1 MKRDKK
7 RKTMQETLSSL
18 DSVLVAL
25 NSYPEI
31 EDALLAQAQTEMNKY
46 LGQMFPTQL
55 DFAKDILEHLVGTD
69 VLIDIVSKFLT
80 VALPGVEIGVKAA
93 LLANMQ
99 NLGTNCT
106 IDPFIYEKAIK
117 EGIVFDLRQIDLY
130 DKLTVSPLDRKIGK
144 YFYFGVEDCESSYDV
159 LKSAIDPN
167 NQTEKRKEKRIEK
180 DKKPKEGT
188 SFLNRAMND
197 SVGHYFG
204 GRKRDF
210 DCLLWYMK
218 NKSVNRQVWGKRT
231 SESESIFSGNGNI
244 QDWINKKGYKKNVYY
259 QIDDEGN
266 VKFFVKVG
274 SEKRRPSDGEM
285 VAVKIKTDYVYEI
298 KNTRYRYSYGKP
310 SISKLSR
317 NKVYYNEKS
326 PHVYEIYSCVG
337 GKWKIDEKSLENYL
351 KFEDIPIEKLKKDN
365 FIVVDRSLYVV
376 RGDAKTKDYN
386 KKDKNGNPYTETIA
400 ISAKTEECIDVTNS
414 LDLTLYID
422 YEEED
427 PNDTSRNKGEAI
439 KAGVIPAS
447 TFAQFGVNLN
457 EDVKQ
462 QWFKTKL
469 GEEAKEA
476 KEEVKVKKN
485 YCYFI
490 DNDKDGKYTEGV
502 DKIIIPP
509 HTDDGFCVNVNDKKA
524 KKNKYTKEFGVVTLE
539 YSPRTG
545 NVLQSDG
552 KPMPQQTP
560 YDNVLHVF
568 FGNVKELSQE
578 LEACEA
584 TWAASS
590 DVNKVAQKLVKKFVN
605 MYNTHIKSWRQKQKQ
620 WKKDGTDLILQN
632 RYNQIFNTGYKYY
645 VSILSGGKIN
655 DGKSKIEYVN
665 NLPLSINDISFLEG
679 KVNDITNIVETYKKQ
694 IYSLLNNEKTKSENE
709 MYVTPKKPS
718 ADSSTQEKETE
729 WNEFNPTVFYDFK
742 GKIDEA
748 LKIEDTHY
756 TVTSIVDRIAQ
767 IMNTNED
774 ITYLRAR
781 DVTYPE
787 ANKNYYLWRTLFEFN
802 TDYINSLQLFDPKVL
817 AAQLITSL
825 MGGLSGVA
833 VFGATNSWKSD
844 LIRGMVQDMVEKQIA
859 AEDFAVSDCF
869 FTFTNDAYNGMLRA
883 TELHQAGLY
892 SQHGEENSRR
902 TVDPVKMLEG
912 LNEMDKCADQAEQT
926 TVIKYAIMQASGV
939 INTEIENVEDSKF
952 GLETKFGLEKSFF
965 NQLMINLCTQM
976 VMAILSPKVYLL
988 ILINLEMFGL
998 STNFDLESFFKRF
1011 SNLIRSIIKSVVD
1024 QFMQFLSQE
1033 IMKIVEELLQKLIV
1047 KLSFEQVEMYA
1058 RLIKQI
1064 LMHLRMLTSCGQ
1076 GLSWNQDVVE
1086 YADITDTQGDKEPID
1101 EC

>member
-80 VALPGVEIGVKAA
+80 VALPGVEVGVKAA

-144 YFYFGVEDCESSYDV
+144 YFYFGIEDCESSYDV

-167 NQTEKRKEKRIEK
+167 NQTEKRKEKRHEK
-180 DKKPKEGT
+180 GKEPKEGT

-218 NKSVNRQVWGKRT
+218 NKSANRQVWGKRT
-231 SESESIFSGNGNI
+231 SESESIFSGDGNI
-244 QDWINKKGYKKNVYY
+244 QEWINTKGYKKNVYY
-259 QIDDEGN
+259 QIDGGKVN
-266 VKFFVKVG
+266 FFVKNG
-274 SEKRRPSDGEM
+274 SNKSPLLEGTMEPVNNEK
-285 VAVKIKTDYVYEI
+285 DYVYKI
-298 KNTRYRYSYGKP
+298 KETQYRYSYGKP

-317 NKVYYNEKS
+317 HKIYYNEKTA
-326 PHVYEIYSCVG
+326 HVYEIYLCVEG
-337 GKWKIDEKSLENYL
+337 IWRKIEKTLENYL
-351 KFEDIPIEKLKKDN
+351 KFEDIPIENLKESN
-365 FIVVDRSLYVV
+365 FIVVDRSLYLV
-376 RGDAKTKDYN
+376 RSGVKTKNYR
-386 KKDKNGNPYTETIA
+386 KKDKNGNTYIETIA
-400 ISAKTEECIDVTNS
+400 TRAKTEECIDITNS

-427 PNDTSRNKGEAI
+427 PNDASRNKGEAI
-439 KAGVIPAS
+439 KVGVIPES
-447 TFAQFGVNLN
+447 TFAQFGINLN
-457 EDVKQ
+457 KDVKQ

-469 GEEAKEA
+469 S
-476 KEEVKVKKN
+476 KEEKEQINVKRN
-485 YCYFI
+485 SCYFI
-490 DNDKDGKYTEGV
+490 DNDKDGKYTEGI

-509 HTDDGFCVNVNDKKA
+509 HTDDGFCVNVNNKRA

-552 KPMPQQTP
+552 KPMSQQTP

-590 DVNKVAQKLVKKFVN
+590 DVNKAAQKLLKKFVN
-605 MYNTHIKSWRQKQKQ
+605 MYNAHIKSWKQKQKQ
-620 WKKDGTDLILQN
+620 WKKDGTDRILQI
-632 RYNQIFNTGYKYY
+632 RYNQIFNIGYKYY
-645 VSILSGGKIN
+645 ESILNGSKIN
-655 DGKSKIEYVN
+655 DGKSEIEYVN

-679 KVNDITNIVETYKKQ
+679 KINDITDIVETYKKQ

-709 MYVTPKKPS
+709 MYVIPKKS
-718 ADSSTQEKETE
+718 STDSSAQEKETE
-729 WNEFNPTVFYDFK
+729 WNEFNFTAFYEFK
-742 GKIDEA
+742 EKIDEA

-756 TVTSIVDRIAQ
+756 TVTSIANRIAQ

-817 AAQLITSL
+817 TAQLITSL
-825 MGGLSGVA
+825 MGGLSGAV

-859 AEDFAVSDCF
+859 AEDFVVSDCF

-912 LNEMDKCADQAEQT
+912 LNEMDKCTDQAEQS
-926 TVIKYAIMQASGV
+926 TVIKGVIMQASGV
-939 INTEIENVEDSKF
+939 INTEIENVEDPKF
-952 GLETKFGLEKSFF
+952 DLETKFGLEKSFF

-998 STNFDLESFFKRF
+998 STNFDLDSFFKRF
-1011 SNLIRSIIKSVVD
+1011 SYLIRSVIKSVVD

-1033 IMKIVEELLQKLIV
+1033 IMKIVEELVQKLIV

-1076 GLSWNQDVVE
+1076 SLSWNQDVVG
-1086 YADITDTQGDKEPID
+1086 YADITDTQNDKEPID